1 MSTINLIFGTQ
12 AYLNFQLNYDG
23 SKPAQVA
30 PQLITCYS
38 EAIMCMIR
46 LDIRIN
52 HHLLLITSKINKNNI
67 LTNSTW
73 STMDIKSQSAVEW
86 AIIQAKNVLKYSKK
100 YALWSQHDQLE
111 QIRLRIHHY
120 ERVLHYLKK

>member
-1 MSTINLIFGTQ
+1 MSTNNLIFGTQ

-30 PQLITCYS
+30 SQLITCYS